1 MSDKSVIIYSVMSL
15 QTHMA
20 FFVENWG
27 TFRRICAITM
37 NGRWFQ
43 ALKMIGWFS
52 SFKQS
57 ELFVH
62 KLDWSIFRVRLNDDP

>member
-43 ALKMIGWFS
+43 ALKMIQFIQTVWIICSQIGLIHFS
-52 SFKQS
+52 SS
-57 ELFVH
+57 TH
-62 KLDWSIFRVRLNDDP
+62 WLNDDP